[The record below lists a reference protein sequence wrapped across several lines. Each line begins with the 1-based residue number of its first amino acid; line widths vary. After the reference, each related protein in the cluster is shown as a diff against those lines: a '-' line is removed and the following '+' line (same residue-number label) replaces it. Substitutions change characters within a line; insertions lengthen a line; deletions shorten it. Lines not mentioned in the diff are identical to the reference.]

1 MNQKKLKLLDTILEE
16 QKNSEKL
23 LGASLRIEHKGKKV
37 YENIIGT
44 DRKDSIY
51 KIFSMTAPITAV
63 AAMILYERGQ
73 LDLMRRVSDYLP
85 AFKDMYVASPSGVH
99 KAEQPITIHNLLNMT
114 SGIVPPGE
122 YGEAERSMTRVY
134 REAKTQVGSGI
145 LKSDIDVFN
154 KLAEAYLAFE
164 PGTGFKYGYSADI
177 LGGVIEVITGQSL
190 DEFFKKEIFTPLNME
205 DTSFYIDDA
214 NSLRQAVLYRRK
226 KDNTLKRA
234 EVDVKQRL
242 EMEDPFRKPWYQ
254 SGGYG
259 LYSTVEDYTHFSKM
273 LLNKGS
279 YNGKEILGRKTFEF
293 MTTNQLSE
301 AQLAQFKMDG
311 CIGYGYGNYFRT
323 LMDPAAATSN
333 GSRGEFGWDG
343 AAGTYFLVD
352 PAEEL
357 IIVYMQQIDTGCDY
371 SLIRSLKQ
379 VIYGS
384 L

>member
-1 MNQKKLKLLDTILEE
+1 MNQKKLKLLDSILES
-16 QKNSEKL
+16 QKESEKL

-37 YENIIGT
+37 YENVIGT

-51 KIFSMTAPITAV
+51 KIFSMTAPVTAV

-73 LDLMRRVSDYLP
+73 LDLMRKVSDYLP
-85 AFKDMYVASPSGVH
+85 SFKEMYVASPDGIH
-99 KAEQPITIHNLLNMT
+99 KAEKPITIHNLLNMT
-114 SGIVPPGE
+114 SGIVFPGD
-122 YGEAERSMTRVY
+122 YGEAARSMTRVY

-145 LKSDIDVFN
+145 LKTDLEVFN
-154 KLAEAYLAFE
+154 KMAEGYLAFE
-164 PGTGFKYGYSADI
+164 PDNGFKFGLSADI

-190 DEFFKKEIFTPLNME
+190 SEFYKKEIFTPLNME
-205 DTSFYIDDA
+205 DTAFYIDDA

-226 KDNTLKRA
+226 KDGTLKRA
-234 EVDVKQRL
+234 EVDVKQRM
-242 EMEDPFRKPWYQ
+242 EMEDPFRKPWYE

-293 MTTNQLSE
+293 MTTNQLNDL
-301 AQLAQFKMDG
+301 QLSQLKLENYL
-311 CIGYGYGNYFRT
+311 GYGFGNYFRI
-323 LMDPAAATSN
+323 LMNPAAASSN
-333 GSRGEFGWDG
+333 GSKGEFGFDG

-352 PAEEL
+352 PTEEL

-371 SLIRSLKQ
+371 SFIRSLKQ
-379 VIYGS
+379 IIYGS
-384 L
+384 I

>member
-16 QKNSEKL
+16 QKQSEKL

-37 YENIIGT
+37 YENVIGT

-73 LDLMRRVSDYLP
+73 LDLMRNVSDYLP
-85 AFKDMYVASPSGVH
+85 AFKEMYVASPDGVH
-99 KAEQPITIHNLLNMT
+99 KAQNPITIYNLLNMT
-114 SGIVPPGE
+114 SGIVFSGE
-122 YGEAERSMTRVY
+122 YGEAARSMARVY

-154 KLAEAYLAFE
+154 KMAEAYLDFE
-164 PGTGFKYGYSADI
+164 PGNGFRYGFSADI

-190 DEFFKKEIFTPLNME
+190 SDFFKKEIFIPLNME
-205 DTSFYIDDA
+205 DTDFFIDDTK
-214 NSLRQAVLYRRK
+214 SLRQAVLYRRK
-226 KDNTLKRA
+226 KDHTLKRA
-234 EVDVKQRL
+234 EVDIKQRM
-242 EMEDPFRKPWYQ
+242 EMDNPYREPWYQ
-254 SGGYG
+254 SGGFG
-259 LYSTVEDYTHFSKM
+259 LYSTVEDYVHFSKM

-279 YNGKEILGRKTFEF
+279 YNGKEILGRKTFEY
-293 MTTNQLSE
+293 MTSNQLSQQ
-301 AQLAQFKMDG
+301 QLSKFKLDG
-311 CIGYGYGNYFRT
+311 CLGYGYGNFFRV
-323 LMDPAAATSN
+323 LMNPALATSN
-333 GSRGEFGWDG
+333 GSVGEFGWDG

-352 PAEEL
+352 PSEEL